1 MQQARAPIQPIQRL
15 ADVAGAYD
23 ALFCDVWGVVHDGVK
38 KSPAA
43 EAALI
48 AARKAGVRVVLLTN
62 SPRLSGDVIA
72 QLDLLT
78 VSREAYDTVVT
89 SGDATQ
95 ALIAAG
101 PRRIFHIGPSRD
113 TNIFDGL
120 GVELV
125 GEAEAD
131 GIVATGLFDDEA
143 ETPSDYAQM
152 LARMNARGLPMIC
165 ANPDIVVHRGANLI
179 YCAGALA
186 QAYDTLG
193 GRSLL
198 AGKPHAPIYAVA
210 RERAGVEPGRVLCIG
225 DGLFTDIKG
234 ARDFGADALFVVEG
248 IHGAELGHLTL
259 DGAALAEEVG
269 QRGLSAR
276 YAIATLS

>member
-1 MQQARAPIQPIQRL
+1 MQEAAVPIQPIDRL
-15 ADVAGAYD
+15 ADIATAYD

-48 AARKAGVRVVLLTN
+48 AARAAGVRVVLLTN
-62 SPRLSGDVIA
+62 SPRLSADVIA
-72 QLDLLT
+72 QLDLLN
-78 VSREAYDTVVT
+78 VSRDAYDAIVT

-95 ALIAAG
+95 ALIAKG
-101 PRRIFHIGPSRD
+101 PRRIFHIGPERD

-120 GVELV
+120 GVDLV
-125 GEAEAD
+125 AEAEAE
-131 GIVATGLFDDEA
+131 GIVATGLFHDEA
-143 ETPSDYAQM
+143 ETPDDYTPM
-152 LARMNARGLPMIC
+152 LARMKARGLPMIC

-186 QAYDTLG
+186 QAFYELG
-193 GRSLL
+193 GLTLL

-210 RERAGVEPGRVLCIG
+210 RERVGVEPARVLCIG

-234 ARDFGADALFVVEG
+234 AQNFGADALFVVEG

-259 DGAALAEEVG
+259 DAQALTHEVG